1 MPHTATIVASLPRL
15 ARDLAWPDTTADS
28 AVAAK
33 LPALMEDAARCRVEL
48 VRVDA
53 EQLAA
58 DLEAAFRRLFG
69 PTEPPRAGNR

>member
-33 LPALMEDAARCRVEL
+33 LPALMEDTARCRVEL

-69 PTEPPRAGNR
+69 PTEPPRAGKR

>member
-1 MPHTATIVASLPRL
+1 MPNSATIVASLPRL
-15 ARDLAWPDTTADS
+15 ARDLAWPGSTTDS
-28 AVAAK
+28 PATTRH
-33 LPALMEDAARCRVEL
+33 PALLEDAARCRVEL

-69 PTEPPRAGNR
+69 PSAPPRIGKR